1 MKSAET
7 ITQWDDFRRRLT
19 KQFCTTGTQGIS
31 RTILSWQCLGTD
43 NHSSTWWKILGSRD
57 QKQPSTKALSKTI
70 TTSVFLIL
78 EVLCFIIS
86 APRPYRKVPKA
97 SAPGCYSLFQE
108 CSSSLRAYMIIPDQS
123 STQQGFI
130 LWVLVTWCHVS
141 HPSELCFSQEE
152 NRSFKAHQPLR
163 SLMTQECHLEQLVR
177 GLFFDT
183 EMGLVT
189 VNQGWLL
196 CNGLEPNNGTVL
208 VKKKK
213 VYLSIS
219 IFGVF

>member
-7 ITQWDDFRRRLT
+7 ITQWDKFRRRLT

-57 QKQPSTKALSKTI
+57 QKQPSTKALSQTI
-70 TTSVFLIL
+70 NTSVFLIL

-108 CSSSLRAYMIIPDQS
+108 CSSSLLEGLYDHPRPVLNITVFYPL
-123 STQQGFI
+123 ST
-130 LWVLVTWCHVS
+130 
-141 HPSELCFSQEE
+141 
-152 NRSFKAHQPLR
+152 
-163 SLMTQECHLEQLVR
+163 CHLVSCFPSLR
-177 GLFFDT
+177 TLLFSRRKP
-183 EMGLVT
+183 EL
-189 VNQGWLL
+189 
-196 CNGLEPNNGTVL
+196 
-208 VKKKK
+208 
-213 VYLSIS
+213 
-219 IFGVF
+219 